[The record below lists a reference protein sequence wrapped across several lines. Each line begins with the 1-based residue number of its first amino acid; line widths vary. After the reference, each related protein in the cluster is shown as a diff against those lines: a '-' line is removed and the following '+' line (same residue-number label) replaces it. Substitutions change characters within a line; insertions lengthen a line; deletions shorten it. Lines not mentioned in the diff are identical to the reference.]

1 MTEQG
6 KLIKEPNRESIHL
19 SLDLYLYLKYKL
31 KNY

>member
-19 SLDLYLYLKYKL
+19 SLDLYLKYKL